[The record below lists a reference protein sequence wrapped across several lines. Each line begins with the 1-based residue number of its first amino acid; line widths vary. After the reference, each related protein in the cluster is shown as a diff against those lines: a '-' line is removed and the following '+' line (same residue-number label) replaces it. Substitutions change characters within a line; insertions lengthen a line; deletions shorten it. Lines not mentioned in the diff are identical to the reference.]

1 MKRLFVVLISTIV
14 FLFACKKEITIRTSG
29 TDTINNTIHPN
40 GPAYYVLG
48 FSFSQAKLM
57 QESENS
63 ASKPDIVLL
72 RNLDNAISPLIL
84 QANNR
89 PPSFLK
95 IDEYD
100 TEEEEAKTAF
110 NNLKTVPE
118 GEWIEMINP
127 VAPNQVWVYMSNNEK
142 HTKFRIVSI
151 INEMREN
158 IPYGECTFQWV
169 HQPDGSVNF
178 P

>member
-14 FLFACKKEITIRTSG
+14 FLFACKKEVTVRTSG
-29 TDTINNTIHPN
+29 TDTIDNTIYPD
-40 GPAYYVLG
+40 GPAYYVFG

-57 QESENS
+57 QESANS
-63 ASKPDIVLL
+63 DSKPDIVLP
-72 RNLDNAISPLIL
+72 RNVDNTISPLTL
-84 QANNR
+84 QANNLL
-89 PPSFLK
+89 PSFLK
-95 IDEYD
+95 IGEYD
-100 TEEEEAKTAF
+100 TEEEAKTAF

-118 GEWIEMINP
+118 GAWIEMINP
-127 VAPNQVWVYMSNNEK
+127 VVPNQVWVYRSNNEK
-142 HTKFRIVSI
+142 YTKFRIVSI